1 MSKILNP
8 ETGRMVSINSKLGR
22 KIKAEEELH
31 VFVDAIIP
39 HEKVDSIIPVKEV
52 VKVVNDVIEVI
63 EVNDTDVEKFENVVN
78 SRNSEESKSIDKKT
92 YMKEYYQKN
101 KNKIKDRSKD
111 RYAIKKEINVFVE
124 KINESILN

>member
-39 HEKVDSIIPVKEV
+39 VGKVPKVEEV

-63 EVNDTDVEKFENVVN
+63 DVNDADVEKFENVVN
-78 SRNSEESKSIDKKT
+78 SLNSAESKSIDKKT

-111 RYAIKKEINVFVE
+111 RYALKKEINGFVD